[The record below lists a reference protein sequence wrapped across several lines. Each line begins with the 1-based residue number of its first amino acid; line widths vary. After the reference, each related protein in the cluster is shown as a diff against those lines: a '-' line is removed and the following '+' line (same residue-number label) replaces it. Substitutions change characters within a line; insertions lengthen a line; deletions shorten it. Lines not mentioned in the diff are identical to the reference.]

1 MSEGPVYAQ
10 PSPGEPT
17 QRALV
22 TVVFLRMLA
31 RPNRPETSLP
41 PGVSVTPERLDVA
54 SYRALYNGV
63 GGPWLWWLRR
73 LMPDAQLEKHLESST
88 TSVYLLRVEGEVAGF
103 FELDA
108 AYWPF
113 VNLNY
118 FGLMP
123 NFVGRGLGR
132 LLLDYAVDEV
142 FKGASSLRGM
152 SVNTCNADHPQALPN
167 YLAAGFTEYR
177 RTLETW
183 DIPIRL
189 GFSIPERL
197 LG

>member
-10 PSPGEPT
+10 PSPGEAT

-31 RPNRPETSLP
+31 RPNRPATILP

-54 SYRALYNGV
+54 AYRALYNGV

-73 LMPDAQLEKHLESST
+73 LMPDAQLEKHLANAT
-88 TSVYLLRVEGEVAGF
+88 TSISLLRVDGEVAGF

-118 FGLMP
+118 FGLLP
-123 NFVGRGLGR
+123 KFVGRGLGR
-132 LLLDYAVDEV
+132 LFLDYAVDEV

-152 SVNTCNADHPQALPN
+152 SVNTCNADHPRALPN
-167 YLAAGFTEYR
+167 YLAAGFEEYR
-177 RTLETW
+177 RGRETW
-183 DIPIRL
+183 DIPTRL
-189 GFSIPERL
+189 GFVIPEKVR
-197 LG
+197 G